1 MSVKLTDAQLVMMTA
16 AAQRGDRCLVV
27 PASIKGAGLSK
38 VSARFTKLGL
48 AREIRAKAGMPVW
61 RRDDASQGHALKLTA
76 AGLKAIAVDEGS
88 EGAIEPGEAPQP
100 QTRPIARPDDVG
112 EHAKTSA
119 PRAGSKLA
127 RVIDLLQRSDGAT
140 IPTLTKATGWLP
152 HTTRAAL
159 TGLRKRG
166 YAVVRTR
173 VDTGDSVYRI
183 AGGVADGGNR
193 FVVQPEF
200 GPTTTAS
207 LSRRRTKRRDRHG
220 PRQPQTPYSRQ

>member
-27 PASIKGAGLSK
+27 PDSMKGAGLSK
-38 VSARFTKLGL
+38 VSARFIKLGL
-48 AREIRAKAGMPVW
+48 VREIRAKAGMPVW

-76 AGLKAIAVDEGS
+76 AGLNAIAVDEGS
-88 EGAIEPGEAPQP
+88 EGAIEPSKATQP
-100 QTRPIARPDDVG
+100 QRPPDETNASRPDAVG

-173 VDTGDSVYRI
+173 VDTGESVYRI

-193 FVVQPEF
+193 FVVQPES
-200 GPTTTAS
+200 PDH
-207 LSRRRTKRRDRHG
+207 DRE
-220 PRQPQTPYSRQ
+220 PKPKANQAA

>member
-1 MSVKLTDAQLVMMTA
+1 M
-16 AAQRGDRCLVV
+16 
-27 PASIKGAGLSK
+27 
-38 VSARFTKLGL
+38 
-48 AREIRAKAGMPVW
+48 
-61 RRDDASQGHALKLTA
+61 TA

-88 EGAIEPGEAPQP
+88 EGAIEPSKATQP
-100 QTRPIARPDDVG
+100 QRPPDETNASRPDAVG

-173 VDTGDSVYRI
+173 VDTGESVYRI

-193 FVVQPEF
+193 FVVQPES
-200 GPTTTAS
+200 PDHDREPKPKANQAARSAWPAS
-207 LSRRRTKRRDRHG
+207 
-220 PRQPQTPYSRQ
+220 QPTPYSRQ